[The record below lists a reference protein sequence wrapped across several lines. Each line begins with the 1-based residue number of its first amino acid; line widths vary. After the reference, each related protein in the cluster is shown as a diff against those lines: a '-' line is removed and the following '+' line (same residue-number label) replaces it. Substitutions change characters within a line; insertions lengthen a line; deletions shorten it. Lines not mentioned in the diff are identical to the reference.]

1 MKYEKYMKGI
11 FAMRRLSVLCFAAV
25 IGAVDGAEMVRNG
38 TFDECGGWSTD
49 GKMFRIDERC
59 GQNGTGGLAW
69 ENADPKQYRLVA
81 QSLKLEQGRRYRY
94 SCRVKTENLVSTI
107 APHRCG
113 AQMCVAWND
122 SKGNWLA
129 EVSAQQSPLG
139 TTDWMEISGETP
151 PMPENAATFSVSLY
165 VGRGCTG
172 KAWFDDVSVTPID
185 EKPVAFMLSD
195 AYRDVAAAG
204 DAVEFRVV
212 LRLAAANLKPVDV
225 KGEFAFEGSGE
236 PFAVEATAID
246 GVSAAVK
253 VPAERIAEGTHPVK
267 FTLKTKDG
275 RALGEAAM
283 DFTRTVT
290 LPRRKAYIDG
300 KRRLIVDGKPFF
312 PLGMYLSNVNSNMVE
327 AYVKG
332 PWNCCLPYQS
342 GGKKELDFLASKGLK
357 VIYGMSDYWGKV
369 GRSPRYKT
377 DDEAQAACRETVLK
391 VKDHPAIIGW
401 YVLDEMALKFMPRML
416 ARQRMMR
423 EIDPDHPTWGVFFQ
437 YYQLREYMPVCDVLG
452 TDPYPIGD
460 CPISLPT
467 EHMRTIRRST
477 FGHRSLWQVPQAFDW
492 GWFLD
497 AASQPARCRLPT
509 AAEARSM
516 AWQPIAG
523 GANGV
528 VFWAFHYVYWK
539 LKGDAY
545 NDFYGAYCRAG
556 EEIRRFIPV
565 ILSDEAAPE
574 VVAEPADTACRAW
587 RKDGVAYLLVCNT
600 SAKDVEAKVGLSER
614 FASAVDLL
622 DGIPA
627 EARADGVSV
636 KLPPMGVAMFRL
648 GK

>member
-1 MKYEKYMKGI
+1 MVASSLMP
-11 FAMRRLSVLCFAAV
+11 A
-25 IGAVDGAEMVRNG
+25 DGAEMVRNG
-38 TFDECGGWSTD
+38 TFDERGGWSPD
-49 GKMFRIDERC
+49 GKMFRIDARC

-69 ENADPKQYRLVA
+69 ENSDPRIYRLVS

-94 SCRVKTENLVSTI
+94 SCRVKTENLVSTL
-107 APHRCG
+107 PSGKRG
-113 AQMCVAWND
+113 AHMCVGWND
-122 SKGNWLA
+122 SKGKWLA
-129 EVSAQQSPLG
+129 EVSPKEAPLG

-165 VGRGCTG
+165 VNKGCTG
-172 KAWFDDVSVTPID
+172 RAWFDDVSVTPID
-185 EKPVAFMLSD
+185 EKPVSFMLSD

-212 LRLAAANLKPVDV
+212 LRLAAANLKAADV
-225 KGEFAFEGSGE
+225 KGEFAFEGITG
-236 PFAVEATAID
+236 PFVAEATATD
-246 GVSAAVK
+246 GISAAVK
-253 VPAERIAEGTHPVK
+253 VPSARIAEGTHPVK

-275 RALGEAAM
+275 RVLGEAAM

-357 VIYGMSDYWGKV
+357 VIYGLHDYWGKV
-369 GRSPRYKT
+369 GKTPRYKT
-377 DDEAQAACRETVLK
+377 DDDAQAACRETVLK

-401 YVLDEMALKFMPRML
+401 YVLDEMPLKFMPRML
-416 ARQRMMR
+416 ARQKMMR

-460 CPISLPT
+460 TPVSLAT
-467 EHMRTIRRST
+467 DHIRAIRRST

-497 AASQPARCRLPT
+497 AASQPVRCRLPT

-528 VFWAFHYVYWK
+528 VFWAYHYIYWK

-545 NDFYGAYCRAG
+545 NDFYDAYCKVG

-565 ILSDEAAPE
+565 ILSDEAAPQI
-574 VVAEPADTACRAW
+574 VSEPADTACGAW
-587 RKDGVAYLLVCNT
+587 RKGGTAYLLVCNT
-600 SAKDVEAKVGLSER
+600 SEKAVRAQVGLSER
-614 FASAVDLL
+614 FAAATELLCGGAAAVRGNVVSA
-622 DGIPA
+622 
-627 EARADGVSV
+627 S
-636 KLPPMGVAMFRL
+636 LPPMGVSMFRL
-648 GK
+648 E